1 MFEEWLKFWRRWMFW
16 WVPGVDT
23 ADDDKKYTAANRQ
36 SAPQQSAP
44 QQSAPQQSAPQQ
56 PATKQPQADAADSSA
71 SRQPASSQAPSSSA
85 AADDLTA
92 IKGIGPAIARKLDAL
107 GVRTFAELA
116 AADPDDLAARLESR
130 TVTADRVRTWASEAK
145 KRA

>member
-23 ADDDKKYTAANRQ
+23 ADDDKKDTA
-36 SAPQQSAP
+36 APQQSAP
-44 QQSAPQQSAPQQ
+44 QQAAPQQ
-56 PATKQPQADAADSSA
+56 PATKQPQAGAADAGASA
-71 SRQPASSQAPSSSA
+71 SRQPASSEAPASSA

>member
-23 ADDDKKYTAANRQ
+23 ADDDKKDTA
-36 SAPQQSAP
+36 APQQSAP
-44 QQSAPQQSAPQQ
+44 QQSAPQQAAPQQ
-56 PATKQPQADAADSSA
+56 PATKQPQAGAADAGASA
-71 SRQPASSQAPSSSA
+71 SRQPESSEAPASSA

-116 AADPDDLAARLESR
+116 AADPDDLAARLDSR

>member
-23 ADDDKKYTAANRQ
+23 ADDDKKDTA
-36 SAPQQSAP
+36 APQQSAP
-44 QQSAPQQSAPQQ
+44 QQSAPQQAAPQQ
-56 PATKQPQADAADSSA
+56 PATKQPQAGAADASA
-71 SRQPASSQAPSSSA
+71 SRQPASSEAPASSA

>member
-23 ADDDKKYTAANRQ
+23 ADDDKKDTA
-36 SAPQQSAP
+36 APQQSAP
-44 QQSAPQQSAPQQ
+44 QQAAPQQ
-56 PATKQPQADAADSSA
+56 PQAGAADASA
-71 SRQPASSQAPSSSA
+71 SRQPASSEAPASSA

-116 AADPDDLAARLESR
+116 AADPDDLAARLDSR